1 MQNIKWRETLSLL
14 FLNVSVVI
22 SWIAYHEYQPKL
34 LKEFKIDN
42 LYSVTVIAKAIIL
55 VLIPPLAGYL
65 ADKIM
70 AKSNGSFLI
79 FTIGI
84 SLTAI
89 TFMSVA
95 TIIGAGPLSAISG
108 LLPIMVVIWLIAMNL
123 FNSPAVSLIEK
134 FAPESKLPI
143 IAAVLFGVTELV
155 YAIEPVVVELV
166 RFFGDLLTFVVGFV
180 LISVSGF
187 LFRKVSR
194 DEIEDR
200 ISNLKSISIR
210 SVKFKNILVILII
223 GIIGGFA
230 NAILVEYLPG
240 AVEANTLGINAG
252 FVSLILLAISAI
264 LSIPMSLAM
273 VKRDIKKFLIP
284 GLIVIL
290 IAGSATLAIQNPDLK
305 ILVAMIL
312 ALSFALVSVTGLP
325 YIIKNINKKWLTLAV
340 GLYFGASEI
349 FSGIFEV
356 NELF

>member
-14 FLNVSVVI
+14 FLNISVVI

-55 VLIPPLAGYL
+55 VFIPPLAGYL

-166 RFFGDLLTFVVGFV
+166 RFFGDLLTFVVGFI

-194 DEIEDR
+194 DEIDDR
-200 ISNLKSISIR
+200 ISNVKSISIR

-240 AVEANTLGINAG
+240 AVESNTLGINAG

-290 IAGSATLAIQNPDLK
+290 IAGSATLAIQSPDLK
-305 ILVAMIL
+305 ILFAMIL

-356 NELF
+356 NEIF

>member
-1 MQNIKWRETLSLL
+1 ML

-42 LYSVTVIAKAIIL
+42 LYSITVIAKAIIL

-70 AKSNGSFLI
+70 AKNNGSFLI

-84 SLTAI
+84 SATAI

-108 LLPIMVVIWLIAMNL
+108 LLPVMVVIWLIAMNL

-134 FAPESKLPI
+134 FAPANKLPI
-143 IAAVLFGVTELV
+143 IAALLFGVTELV

-166 RFFGDLLTFVVGFV
+166 RFFGDLLTFIVGFI

-187 LFRKVSR
+187 LFRKVSK
-194 DEIEDR
+194 DEIDEK
-200 ISNLKSISIR
+200 ITSLKSMTEK
-210 SVKFKNILVILII
+210 SVKAKNILFILII

-230 NAILVEYLPG
+230 NAIIVEYLPNNIST
-240 AVEANTLGINAG
+240 NTLGIGAG
-252 FVSLILLAISAI
+252 YISLLLLAVSAI
-264 LSIPMSLAM
+264 FSIPLSLAL
-273 VKRDIKKFLIP
+273 VKRDVKKFLMP
-284 GLIVIL
+284 GLVLIL
-290 IAGSATLAIQNPDLK
+290 FSGIAVLSIQSVNLK
-305 ILVAMIL
+305 LGVSLIL
-312 ALSFALVSVTGLP
+312 ALSFTLVSVSGLP
-325 YIIKNINKKWLTLAV
+325 YIIRNVNKRWLTLAV

-356 NELF
+356 SELY